1 MNGERPAPTRREFVV
16 AATLGIAGCSVL
28 EQGDDG
34 GTGTPRGTTE
44 TPRDTGTPQTVTE
57 STPSPTETPEDY
69 PADPGNFVFVT
80 DGDLERQRRR
90 VEEER
95 QPWTWAYESL
105 IDDADGALEATLE
118 SVVDDD
124 GEHAFSKANNEYD
137 YKAAIRMSRAARDC
151 GLAYQFTEEDRYA
164 ERAVEILHHWI
175 LDDSAYMAP
184 TVDVADNVMTIR
196 QHITVPA
203 FVYAAA
209 LVRGHPA
216 WDQYDGSKPWT
227 DGSEP
232 DAEAA
237 FRAWLEERYR
247 TFPSTRVGTERP
259 QWCQV
264 DNKWAWRITDRA
276 ATAAYLQNDEYM
288 QKAREMWQAKAETT
302 CEDGRERPRPWAD
315 FSNSDDRH
323 AYDGSGDPAR
333 NAYFEEELGR
343 TTAFSYTAYNLKAM
357 TLALVIFERYDGSD
371 LWDFNAPTDEHDG
384 SSLWKVYNWFE
395 EYVRDTSAWEWDEWS
410 ISKSEVREA
419 TSTYELAYAHWGD
432 FKDVLDNPDK
442 LDGRWYSENR
452 VLGPVTL
459 THGAQ

>member
-1 MNGERPAPTRREFVV
+1 MSGERPAPTRRDFVV
-16 AATLGIAGCSVL
+16 AATLGIAGCSAL
-28 EQGDDG
+28 EHEGDG
-34 GTGTPRGTTE
+34 GTGTSRGATE
-44 TPRDTGTPQTVTE
+44 TPRDTGEPQGVTG
-57 STPSPTETPEDY
+57 SPRSHTGTPEGGSV
-69 PADPGNFVFVT
+69 DPGNFVFVT
-80 DGDLERQRRR
+80 AGDLERQKRR

-105 IDDADGALEATLE
+105 IDDADSALEGKLRAVT
-118 SVVDDD
+118 DDD
-124 GEHAFSKANNEYD
+124 GEHVFSKANGEHD
-137 YKAAIRMSRAARDC
+137 YKAAIRLSGAARDC
-151 GLAYQFTEEDRYA
+151 GLAYQFTDEDRYA

-175 LDDSAYMAP
+175 LNDSTYMAP

-232 DAEAA
+232 GAESAL
-237 FRAWLEERYR
+237 RAWLEERYR
-247 TFPSTRVGTERP
+247 TFPSSRVGRERP
-259 QWCQV
+259 EWCQV

-288 QKAREMWQAKAETT
+288 GKAKEMWQAEAETT

-333 NAYFEEELGR
+333 NAYFEEELTR

-357 TLALVIFERYDGSD
+357 TLAPVIFERYDGSD
-371 LWDFNAPTDEHDG
+371 LWGFNAPTDEYDG
-384 SSLWKVYNWFE
+384 SSLWKVYNWFA
-395 EYVRDTSAWEWDEWS
+395 EYVRDTSAWQWGEYS

-419 TSTYELAYAHWGD
+419 TSTFELAYAHWGD
-432 FKDVLDNPDK
+432 FGDVLDDPDK
-442 LDGRWYSENR
+442 LTGRPFPENR

-459 THGAQ
+459 THGAE